1 MGLTFDGYAAEWTRQ
16 HGGELRYGAP
26 IRRGW
31 LRVAYGVATIAA
43 RLRVHPTAVTVGG
56 LLLCLA
62 APGIASWGGGWPL
75 AAAVLVLLAML
86 ADNVDGA
93 LAVLRSLTTPL
104 GGLYDSIVD
113 RLVELCWL
121 AALWVLGAPF
131 WLVACCGAVSWLHEY
146 VRTRAFLAGLSLGGV
161 GTAGDR
167 SWRLAC
173 TVGGL
178 LVAGLVGQVDDS
190 LAAGPVTIAAA
201 FWLVLGLI
209 GLVQLVVAAH
219 RRA

>member
-1 MGLTFDGYAAEWTRQ
+1 VSSPFDGYAAEWTRQ
-16 HGGELRYGAP
+16 HGGELRYGAAV
-26 IRRGW
+26 RRGW
-31 LRVAYGVATIAA
+31 LRLAYSVATIAA
-43 RLRVHPTAVTVGG
+43 GLRVPPTAVTVGG
-56 LLLCLA
+56 LLLCLT
-62 APGIASWGGGWPL
+62 APGLANWGGGWPIG
-75 AAAVLVLLAML
+75 AAVMVLLATL

-93 LAVLRSLTTPL
+93 LAVLRSRTTPL

-131 WLVACCGAVSWLHEY
+131 WLLACCGAVSWLHEY
-146 VRTRAFLAGLSLGGV
+146 VRTRAFLAGLALGAV

-167 SWRLAC
+167 IWRVVC

-178 LVAGLVGQVDDS
+178 LGAGLVGLVDDS

-201 FWLVLGLI
+201 FWLVLGLV
-209 GLVQLVVAAH
+209 GLVQLFVAAH
-219 RRA
+219 RT